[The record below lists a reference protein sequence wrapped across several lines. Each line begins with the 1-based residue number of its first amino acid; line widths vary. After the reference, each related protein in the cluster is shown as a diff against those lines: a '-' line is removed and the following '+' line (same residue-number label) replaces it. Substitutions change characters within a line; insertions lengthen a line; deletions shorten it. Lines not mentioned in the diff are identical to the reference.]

1 MECGNLILEEGETV
15 VVSGFNLRNNGDE
28 LGLYISSSFGSASAL
43 QDYVIWGSRSGST
56 RESVAVSAGLW
67 TNGQRANGFSSEQ
80 SLNKDAI
87 GNGAGAWNTG
97 TTTISDAPTCDA
109 DGGVIAL
116 ENGGTETSI
125 CVYGIGDP
133 LNIVFTTDASG
144 SNKGYVITDTDN
156 NILGLPMSGPFDLD
170 GAGVGTCLIWAISFE
185 DDFEGATVGNN
196 ISDLTGCFDLSNA
209 VTVYRQSPDGGTL
222 SLADRGTEYA
232 NCPGD
237 IVLEV
242 QHNTSANM
250 LRYWYIITDDN
261 NNILGF
267 ANNANTSTLDLSGA
281 LAGTCRIWGWS
292 YRGEGDPI
300 MGDNISTLSDS
311 DCEAISSN
319 FITVYRE
326 VPDGGKV
333 SLANGSTS
341 YIGTAGD
348 IKVEVT
354 HTTSASNLSYWYI
367 ITDDNNKILAFA
379 NSANTNNLDLS
390 GAPPGTCRIWG
401 WNYRGLSDP
410 IQGDDISTLDNDNC
424 ESISENYIEVIREEA
439 QSDIECNTP
448 LNFRVIQRSKRI
460 FILEWDRVSSA
471 KKYQV
476 RLRIEGTTKRF
487 LVTTRSIRM
496 AIRTNLPRSIAAE
509 VRALCGGDNVS
520 DYSDQVTF
528 KADFSK
534 ALGKAKITEGQVD
547 YELDANLMSLSPNPA
562 NDLINIGFEN
572 GENSSQ
578 LNIIDIKG
586 RNVFSRT
593 ISPYEL
599 TDKVDISNFQ
609 NGVYQVIISGGGE
622 IIDQQRFIKI
632 AN

>member
-1 MECGNLILEEGETV
+1 MECGNLIVEEGETV

-28 LGLYISSSFGSASAL
+28 LGLYTSSSFGSASAL

-67 TNGQRANGFSSEQ
+67 TNGQRANDFSPEQ
-80 SLNKDAI
+80 SLNKD

-97 TTTISDAPTCDA
+97 ATTICDTPTCDA

-116 ENGGTETSI
+116 ENGGAETSI
-125 CVYGIGDP
+125 CVDGIGDP

-144 SNKGYVITDTDN
+144 TNKGYVITDTDN
-156 NILGLPMSGPFDLD
+156 NILDLPMSGPFNLD
-170 GAGVGTCLIWAISFE
+170 GAGVGTCLIWAISYE
-185 DDFEGATVGNN
+185 DDFEGVAVGNN
-196 ISDLTGCFDLSNA
+196 VSDLTGCFDLSNA
-209 VTVYRQSPDGGTL
+209 VTVYRQSPDGGSV
-222 SLADRGTEYA
+222 SLADGSTEYA

-250 LRYWYIITDDN
+250 LSYWYIITDDSD
-261 NNILGF
+261 NILGF
-267 ANNANTSTLDLSGA
+267 ANSANTSTLDLSGA
-281 LAGTCRIWGWS
+281 PAGTCRIWGWS
-292 YRGEGDPI
+292 YRGEGDPL
-300 MGDNISTLSDS
+300 MGDNISTLSDG

-341 YIGTAGD
+341 YTGTAGD

-354 HTTSASNLSYWYI
+354 HTTSAPNFSYWYI

-390 GAPPGTCRIWG
+390 GAPAGTCRIWG
-401 WNYRGLSDP
+401 WNYRGLGDP

-448 LNFRVIQRSKRI
+448 LNFRVRQRSKRI

-476 RLRIEGTTKRF
+476 QLRIEGTTKRF
-487 LVTTRSIRM
+487 LVTTRSIKM
-496 AIRTNLPRSIAAE
+496 AIGTNLPRSIIAE
-509 VRALCGGDNVS
+509 VRALCGGGNIS
-520 DYSDQVTF
+520 DYSNQITF
-528 KADFSK
+528 KADLSK
-534 ALGKAKITEGQVD
+534 ALGKAKFTEGQVD

-562 NDLINIGFEN
+562 NDLINIGFKN

-578 LNIIDIKG
+578 LNIIDING
-586 RNVFSRT
+586 RNLFSRT

-609 NGVYQVIISGGGE
+609 NGVYQMIISEGGE